1 MSYREIRIL
10 DAMSESPDPFVRG
23 IASLYSVAN
32 HAQRIL
38 VREAFRPEWDMHE
51 RISEEIETF
60 MEPHP

>member
-1 MSYREIRIL
+1 MSYREIRVL

-38 VREAFRPEWDMHE
+38 VREEWDMHE
-51 RISEEIETF
+51 RISDEIETF